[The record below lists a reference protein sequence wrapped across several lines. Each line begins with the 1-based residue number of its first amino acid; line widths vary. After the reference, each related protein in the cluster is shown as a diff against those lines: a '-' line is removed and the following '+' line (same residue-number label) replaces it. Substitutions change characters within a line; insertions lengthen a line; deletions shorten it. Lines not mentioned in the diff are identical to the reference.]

1 MRQMIFPSLALAAM
15 ALTHTPLWAQDDTEA
30 RLEQARG
37 AVQQFAQSLQNELK
51 TAVEEGGPVHAIDV
65 CSQRAPEIAQEI
77 SDSTG
82 IQAGRTSLQLRNP
95 DNAPDDWERD
105 VLNAFEER
113 LAAGEDPRTMEHHE
127 VREDDGGWQIRY
139 MRAIPAGELCM
150 TCHGTEVR
158 YDVEQ
163 ALLRK
168 YPDDQATGYSEGQ
181 IRGAFTLVQPM

>member
-1 MRQMIFPSLALAAM
+1 MRRMKFPSLALVTV
-15 ALTHTPLWAQDDTEA
+15 ALIHTPVWAQDDTEV
-30 RLEQARG
+30 RLEQARE
-37 AVQQFAQSLQNELK
+37 AVQHFSESLKTELK
-51 TAVEEGGPVHAIDV
+51 TAVEEGGPIHAIDV
-65 CSQRAPEIAQEI
+65 CHQRAPEIAEEI
-77 SDSTG
+77 STRTG
-82 IQAGRTSLQLRNP
+82 IQTGRTSLQLRNP
-95 DNAPDDWERD
+95 DNAPDDWERG

-113 LAAGEDPRTMEHHE
+113 LAEGEDPKTMEHYE
-127 VREDDGGWQIRY
+127 VREENGDRQIRY